1 MEVVPTWS
9 AGSNGACAP
18 AGALARGGD
27 PGPGGPGQGASARE
41 CPWKFG
47 NEGKPGTPPGGA
59 PPPPR
64 VAPGVSR
71 ASPRRRRTAF
81 HRCTIRADPSPRLG
95 IRPSPSRQGK
105 PGKANRIHDR
115 FGPSVSPKYQSN
127 IKSPCSVSGLG
138 APNNHPF
145 GNGTEIWSRGVAAS
159 GRGRAPPPR
168 GGSPLRPPG
177 GGRPPSP
184 ARRPCGGRGPRPPR
198 APRPP
203 PPPRPGGR
211 DWGGSTK
218 RPRPRNMTRAGM
230 GPKFPEGI
238 GEAGGLT
245 LSPAER
251 RGQRCPG
258 GPPTA

>member
-18 AGALARGGD
+18 AGALARGRD

-59 PPPPR
+59 PPLPR
-64 VAPGVSR
+64 AAPGVSR

-145 GNGTEIWSRGVAAS
+145 GHGTEILSRGVAAS
-159 GRGRAPPPR
+159 GRGRARP
-168 GGSPLRPPG
+168 PPG
-177 GGRPPSP
+177 GVPPSD
-184 ARRPCGGRGPRPPR
+184 RRAGGV
-198 APRPP
+198 PRPP
-203 PPPRPGGR
+203 PGDPAGGGVPGPPRPPPAPPRAGGT
-211 DWGGSTK
+211 GAA
-218 RPRPRNMTRAGM
+218 PRNAQGRET
-230 GPKFPEGI
+230 
-238 GEAGGLT
+238 
-245 LSPAER
+245 
-251 RGQRCPG
+251 
-258 GPPTA
+258 